1 VEESQEKS
9 GYYYPNRIGRIYL
22 EALEEVMGRRG
33 LHALLRFARLDHL
46 VDDFPPSNLA
56 LGFPFEDW
64 SALNQALDDMYGPRG
79 GRGLA
84 IRAGRK
90 AFDQGLRDFGAVVG
104 VADRAFKLLPLGIRL
119 NVGLKAMAKTFTQFS
134 DQTSR
139 VEELDDRFIYVID
152 RCPSCWGRHSDRPI
166 CHAAV
171 GLLEAG
177 VEWGT
182 GRKFKIVE
190 TSCIAMGDETCTFD
204 ILKEP
209 RD

>member
-1 VEESQEKS
+1 MEESQDKS
-9 GYYYPNRIGRIYL
+9 EYHYPNRIGRIYL
-22 EALEEVMGRRG
+22 QALEEVMGRRG
-33 LHALLRFARLDHL
+33 LQALLRFAHLDHL
-46 VDDFPPSNLA
+46 VDNLPPSNLA

-84 IRAGRK
+84 LRAGRK

-104 VADRAFKLLPLGIRL
+104 VADRAFKLLPLRIRL

-152 RCPSCWGRHSDRPI
+152 RCPSCWGRHSDKPI

-182 GRKFKIVE
+182 GRKFKVVE
-190 TSCIAMGDETCTFD
+190 TSCIAMGDEICTFD
-204 ILKEP
+204 IVKEP